1 MWAFDNSYFR
11 TMEGFHV
18 PTEPERAP
26 EPQLIWMNRPLAAD
40 LGLSLEGLEEA
51 QLAAFFSGAALPTGA
66 EPLAQAYAGHQFG
79 NFVPQ
84 LGDGR
89 AVLLGEIIAPGGRR
103 FDMQLKGSG
112 RTPFSRGGDGKA
124 ALGPVLREVLI
135 SEAMAALGVPTTRAL
150 SATLTG
156 EEIWRDRA
164 LPGAV
169 LCRIAASH
177 IRVGTFQFFIARG
190 DVERLRRL
198 ADHVIARHCPAL
210 AETAAPY
217 EALLEAVIE
226 AQASL
231 VARWMGLGFV
241 HGVMNTDNM
250 TISGETID
258 YGPCAFLDAYA
269 GHAKFSS
276 IDQNGRYAFGA
287 QPHMA
292 LWNLT
297 RFAECLLPLVDANE
311 EAAIARVTAI
321 LNRFPE
327 RFNWHWLAVMRAK
340 TGLFEEREGDL
351 ALMQGLFAVMEGQS
365 VDFTRFF
372 RTLAR
377 DLAGEEPAREQ
388 FIDPTAFDP
397 WHAQWLERMAQEA
410 GSHADRIALMDASNP
425 RIIPRNHQV
434 EAALD
439 AAYAGDFMPFNA
451 LLEAVTH
458 PFDTRAEWER
468 YAQPPEDGGAGY
480 VTFCGT

>member
-1 MWAFDNSYFR
+1 MWAFDNSYYR
-11 TMEGFHV
+11 HMDGFHV
-18 PTEPERAP
+18 PTRPDVPP
-26 EPQLIWMNRPLAAD
+26 EPRLIRINRPLASEM
-40 LGLSLEGLEEA
+40 GLSLDGLDNG
-51 QLAAFFSGAALPTGA
+51 QLAALFSGEMIPEGA

-79 NFVPQ
+79 TFVPQ

-89 AVLLGEIIAPGGRR
+89 AVMLGEIITPDGRR
-103 FDMQLKGSG
+103 FDMQLKGAG

-124 ALGPVLREVLI
+124 ALGPVLREYLV

-150 SATLTG
+150 AATLTG
-156 EEIWRDRA
+156 ETILRDRP
-164 LPGAV
+164 LTGAV

-177 IRVGTFQFFIARG
+177 IRVGTFQYFIARG
-190 DVERLRRL
+190 DTDRLRQL
-198 ADHVIARHCPAL
+198 SDHVIARHYPAL
-210 AETAAPY
+210 VETAAPY
-217 EALLEAVIE
+217 EALLEAVVE
-226 AQASL
+226 AQAAL

-250 TISGETID
+250 TVSGETID

-269 GHAKFSS
+269 GQAKFSS

-297 RFAECLLPLVDANE
+297 RLAECLLPLIDADE

-351 ALMQGLFAVMEGQS
+351 ALMQGLFAVMEGQG
-365 VDFTRFF
+365 VDFTCFF
-372 RTLAR
+372 RTLAS
-377 DLAGEEPAREQ
+377 DLAGEEQARDQ
-388 FIDPTAFDP
+388 FMDPTAFDP
-397 WHAQWLERMAQEA
+397 WRVQWAARMATEEGRVA
-410 GSHADRIALMDASNP
+410 ERITLMNATNP
-425 RIIPRNHQV
+425 RIIPRNHNV
-434 EAALD
+434 EAALE
-439 AAYAGDFMPFNA
+439 AAYAGDFTPFEA

-458 PFDTRAEWER
+458 PFDTRPEWEN
-468 YAQPPEDGGAGY
+468 YATPPDDGGAGY

>member
-11 TMEGFHV
+11 TMDGFHV
-18 PTEPERAP
+18 PTDP
-26 EPQLIWMNRPLAAD
+26 EPAPDPRLILINRPLAAR
-40 LGLSLEGLEEA
+40 LGLSLDGVDET
-51 QLAAFFSGAALPTGA
+51 QLAASFSGTSLPPGA

-89 AVLLGEIIAPGGRR
+89 AVLLGEIIAPDGRR

-150 SATLTG
+150 AAVQTG
-156 EEIWRDRA
+156 EQIWRDKA
-164 LPGAV
+164 VPGAV

-190 DVERLRRL
+190 DVERLRQL
-198 ADHVIARHCPAL
+198 ADHVIARHFPAL
-210 AETAAPY
+210 SSTAAPY
-217 EALLEAVIE
+217 EALLEAVVE
-226 AQASL
+226 VQASL
-231 VARWMGLGFV
+231 IARWMGLGFV

-250 TISGETID
+250 TVSGETID

-297 RFAECLLPLVDANE
+297 RLAECLLPLIDAD
-311 EAAIARVTAI
+311 EAAAIERVTAI

-327 RFNWHWLAVMRAK
+327 RFNWHWLAVMRTK
-340 TGLFEEREGDL
+340 TGLFEERADDL
-351 ALMQGLFAVMEGQS
+351 ALMQGLFTAMEGQG

-372 RTLAR
+372 RTLAH
-377 DLAGEEPAREQ
+377 DLAGEESAREQ

-397 WHAQWLERMAQEA
+397 WHAQWLERMALEDGSQE
-410 GSHADRIALMDASNP
+410 DRIALMDASNP

-434 EAALD
+434 EAVLE
-439 AAYAGDFMPFNA
+439 AANAGDFAPFHA

-458 PFDTRAEWER
+458 PFDTRTEWEA
-468 YAQPPEDGGAGY
+468 YAMPPADGGAGY